1 MHLHMHMNLHMHLNE
16 FICFISNRKKVK
28 KEVVDLFEDN
38 EAGPSKPKKIKKEP
52 VVAKE
57 RENNDANVSLT
68 YQHDQ
73 VLYMYREE
81 LKALSMAEL
90 KLLLEFNGQLAPLN
104 EAEVRIFPSYQ

>member
-1 MHLHMHMNLHMHLNE
+1 MHLNE

-38 EAGPSKPKKIKKEP
+38 EAGPSKPKKIKKEL

-68 YQHDQ
+68 DQHDQ